1 MGYFDYDKKSNYL
14 VCIDSD
20 GCAMDT
26 MEVKHRECFGPQ
38 WIYTYG
44 LEAHYEECMKVWLD
58 INLYTLT
65 RGINRFKG
73 LAMAL
78 VEMEKRGLLVT
89 DGSKVSDGQASVA
102 GLKEFVTWTEEAKEL
117 SNPALLALTQK
128 SNSECIEKALLWS
141 IRTNRA
147 IHNLP
152 ADDKPFDNVKVGMDA
167 MATQADLVAVSSANG
182 EAVEA
187 EWTKHQLKDDC
198 RVLLCQEAGSK
209 AFCIAELMKKGY
221 EADKIL
227 MVGDAPGD
235 RDAAAKNGVWYYP
248 ILVGKEGESW
258 TRLKE
263 EAFPKLLDGS
273 FDEAY
278 QAALIEEFEKNLGVQ
293 EKCIGVYMKRSG
305 VWGGS
310 LTT

>member
-1 MGYFDYDKKSNYL
+1 MGYFDFEKNSEFM

-44 LEAHYEECMKVWLD
+44 LEDKFDECMKLWLD
-58 INLYTLT
+58 INLYSIT

-73 LAMAL
+73 LALAL
-78 VEMEKRGLLVT
+78 EEMQKRGCEFT
-89 DGSKVSDGQASVA
+89 
-102 GLKEFVTWTEEAKEL
+102 GLDEFVTWTKEAKEL
-117 SNPALLALTQK
+117 SNPALLAYTQK
-128 SNSECIEKALLWS
+128 SNSECVEKALLWS

-147 IHNLP
+147 INNLP
-152 ADDKPFDNVKVGMDA
+152 ADDKPFDNVKVAMDE
-167 MATQADLVAVSSANG
+167 MCKQADLTAVSSANG

-187 EWTKHQLKDDC
+187 EWSKHTLKEDC

-209 AFCIAELMKKGY
+209 AFCISEMIKKGY
-221 EADKIL
+221 DVKKIL

-235 RDAAAKNGVWYYP
+235 RDAAIKNGVWYYP
-248 ILVGKEGESW
+248 ILVGKEGFSW
-258 TRLKE
+258 ERLLK

-273 FDEAY
+273 FDETY
-278 QAALIEEFEKNLGVQ
+278 QIQLIKEFEANLGV
-293 EKCIGVYMKRSG
+293 
-305 VWGGS
+305 
-310 LTT
+310 

>member
-1 MGYFDYDKKSNYL
+1 MGYFDFEKNSEFM

-38 WIYTYG
+38 WIYVYG
-44 LEAHYEECMKVWLD
+44 LEDNFDECMKLWLD
-58 INLYTLT
+58 INLYSIT

-73 LAMAL
+73 LALAL
-78 VEMEKRGLLVT
+78 EEMQKRGCEF
-89 DGSKVSDGQASVA
+89 A
-102 GLKEFVTWTEEAKEL
+102 GLEEFVAWTKEAKEL
-117 SNPALLALTQK
+117 SNPALLAYTQK
-128 SNSECIEKALLWS
+128 SDSECVEKALIWS

-152 ADDKPFDNVKVGMDA
+152 ADDKPFDNVKMAMDE
-167 MATQADLVAVSSANG
+167 MCKKADLTAVSSANG

-187 EWTKHQLKDDC
+187 EWSKHALKEDC

-209 AFCIAELMKKGY
+209 AFCISEMVKKGY
-221 EADKIL
+221 DVKKIL

-235 RDAAAKNGVWYYP
+235 RDAAVKNGVWYYP
-248 ILVGKEGESW
+248 ILVGKEGFSW
-258 TRLKE
+258 ERLLN
-263 EAFPKLLDGS
+263 EAFPKLLAGT

-278 QAALIEEFEKNLGVQ
+278 QAQLIKEFEANLGV
-293 EKCIGVYMKRSG
+293 
-305 VWGGS
+305 
-310 LTT
+310 

>member
-1 MGYFDYDKKSNYL
+1 MGYFDFVKQSEYM

-44 LEAHYEECMKVWLD
+44 LDYKYDECMKLWLD
-58 INLYTLT
+58 INLYSIT

-78 VEMEKRGLLVT
+78 VEMEKRGCHFE
-89 DGSKVSDGQASVA
+89 
-102 GLKEFVTWTEEAKEL
+102 GLDEFVAWTNDAKEL

-128 SNSECIEKALLWS
+128 SDSECVEKALVWS
-141 IRTNRA
+141 VRTNRA
-147 IHNLP
+147 INNLP
-152 ADDKPFDNVKVGMDA
+152 SEDKPFDNVKAAMDE
-167 MATQADLVAVSSANG
+167 MCKTADLAAVSSANG

-209 AFCIAELMKKGY
+209 AYCINEMIKKGY
-221 EADKIL
+221 ATDKIL

-235 RDAAAKNGVWYYP
+235 RDAAVKNGVWYYP
-248 ILVGKEGESW
+248 ILVGKEGYSW
-258 TRLKE
+258 KRLLN
-263 EAFPKLLDGS
+263 EAFPKFLNGT
-273 FDEAY
+273 FNAEY
-278 QAALIEEFEKNLGVQ
+278 QAQLMKEFEINLGV
-293 EKCIGVYMKRSG
+293 
-305 VWGGS
+305 
-310 LTT
+310 

>member
-1 MGYFDYDKKSNYL
+1 MGYFDFDKKSKYM

-44 LEAHYEECMKVWLD
+44 LDAHFKECMKLWLD
-58 INLYTLT
+58 INLYSIT

-73 LAMAL
+73 LALAL
-78 VEMEKRGLLVT
+78 EEMERRGVIVT
-89 DGSKVSDGQASVA
+89 DGSTVSDGQVA
-102 GLKEFVTWTEEAKEL
+102 LQGLAEFSAWTREAKEL

-128 SNSECIEKALLWS
+128 SDSECIEKALLWS

-152 ADDKPFDNVKVGMDA
+152 AEDKPFPNVKKVMDE
-167 MATQADLVAVSSANG
+167 MCRQADLTAVSSANG

-209 AFCIAELMKKGY
+209 ARCISELVKMGY
-221 EADKIL
+221 EKKNVL

-235 RDAAAKNGVWYYP
+235 RDAAGKNGVWYYP
-248 ILVGKEGESW
+248 ILVGREGESW
-258 TRLKE
+258 ERLLD
-263 EAFPKLLDGS
+263 EAFPKLLDGT

-278 QAALIEEFEKNLGVQ
+278 QKELIMAFEKNLGV
-293 EKCIGVYMKRSG
+293 
-305 VWGGS
+305 
-310 LTT
+310 

>member
-1 MGYFDYDKKSNYL
+1 MGYFDYEKKSEYL
-14 VCIDSD
+14 ICIDSD

-38 WIYTYG
+38 FIYTYG
-44 LEAHYEECMKVWLD
+44 LGAHFEECMQIWLD
-58 INLYTLT
+58 INLYSIT

-73 LAMAL
+73 LALA
-78 VEMEKRGLLVT
+78 
-89 DGSKVSDGQASVA
+89 
-102 GLKEFVTWTEEAKEL
+102 LKEIERQGTVRAGGLDEFVKWTEEAKEL
-117 SNPALLALTQK
+117 SNPALLALAQK
-128 SNSECIEKALLWS
+128 SNSECIEKALIWS

-147 IHNLP
+147 INNLP
-152 ADDKPFDNVKVGMDA
+152 ADDKPFAHVKETMDA
-167 MATQADLVAVSSANG
+167 MCKEADLVAVSSANG

-187 EWTKHQLKDDC
+187 EWTKHQLKEDC

-221 EADKIL
+221 DPSKIL

-235 RDAAAKNGVWYYP
+235 RDAATKNGVRYYP

-263 EAFPKLLDGS
+263 EAFPKLLAGT
-273 FDEAY
+273 FDDEY
-278 QAALIEEFEKNLGVQ
+278 QESLIREFEKNLGV
-293 EKCIGVYMKRSG
+293 
-305 VWGGS
+305 
-310 LTT
+310 

>member
-1 MGYFDYDKKSNYL
+1 MGYFDYEKKSDYL
-14 VCIDSD
+14 ICIDSD

-44 LEAHYEECMKVWLD
+44 LGAHFEECMKIWLD
-58 INLYTLT
+58 INLYSIT

-73 LAMAL
+73 LALAL
-78 VEMEKRGLLVT
+78 EAVEQEGTVRTGGLE
-89 DGSKVSDGQASVA
+89 
-102 GLKEFVTWTEEAKEL
+102 EFVKWTEEAKEL
-117 SNPALLALTQK
+117 SNPALLALAQK

-147 IHNLP
+147 INNLP
-152 ADDKPFDNVKVGMDA
+152 ADDKPFEHVKETMDA
-167 MATQADLVAVSSANG
+167 MCKDADLVAVSSANG

-187 EWTKHQLKDDC
+187 EWTKHQLKEDC

-221 EADKIL
+221 DPSKIL

-235 RDAAAKNGVWYYP
+235 RDAAIKNGVRYYP

-258 TRLKE
+258 TCLKE
-263 EAFPKLLDGS
+263 EVFPKFLAGT
-273 FDEAY
+273 FDDEY
-278 QAALIEEFEKNLGVQ
+278 QAHWIHEFEKNLGV
-293 EKCIGVYMKRSG
+293 
-305 VWGGS
+305 
-310 LTT
+310 

>member
-1 MGYFDYDKKSNYL
+1 MGYFDYETKSEYL

-26 MEVKHRECFGPQ
+26 MEIKHRECFGPQ

-44 LEAHYEECMKVWLD
+44 LNEHFEECMKVWLD
-58 INLYTLT
+58 INLYTIT

-73 LAMAL
+73 LALAL
-78 VEMEKRGLLVT
+78 QEMKKRGILE
-89 DGSKVSDGQASVA
+89 VA
-102 GLKEFVTWTEEAKEL
+102 GLEEFVVWTNEAKEL

-128 SNSECIEKALLWS
+128 SKSECIEKALLWS

-147 IHNLP
+147 IHYLP
-152 ADDKPFDNVKVGMDA
+152 SEGKPFDHVKMAMDN
-167 MATQADLVAVSSANG
+167 MCKEADLVAVSSANG

-187 EWTKHQLKDDC
+187 EWAKHRLKENC

-209 AFCIAELMKKGY
+209 AFCISELKKKGY
-221 EADKIL
+221 VPNKIL

-248 ILVGKEGESW
+248 ILVGKEAESW
-258 TRLKE
+258 MRLKE
-263 EAFPKLLDGS
+263 EAYPKLLNGT

-278 QAALIEEFEKNLGVQ
+278 QKQLITEFEKNLGV
-293 EKCIGVYMKRSG
+293 
-305 VWGGS
+305 
-310 LTT
+310 

>member
-1 MGYFDYDKKSNYL
+1 MGYFDYDKNSEFL

-26 MEVKHRECFGPQ
+26 MEIKHRECFGPQ
-38 WIYTYG
+38 WISTYG
-44 LEAHYEECMKVWLD
+44 LGAYFEECMEIWLR
-58 INLYTLT
+58 INLYSIT

-73 LAMAL
+73 LALAL
-78 VEMEKRGLLVT
+78 KEMEGRGEIRT
-89 DGSKVSDGQASVA
+89 G
-102 GLKEFVTWTEEAKEL
+102 GLAEFVKWTEEAKEL
-117 SNPALLALTQK
+117 SNPALLALAQK
-128 SNSECIEKALLWS
+128 SNSECVEKALLWS

-152 ADDKPFDNVKVGMDA
+152 ADDKPFDHVKETMDA
-167 MATQADLVAVSSANG
+167 MCKEADLVAVSSANG

-198 RVLLCQEAGSK
+198 RMLLCQEAGSK
-209 AFCIAELMKKGY
+209 AFCISELVKKGY
-221 EADKIL
+221 DITKVL

-235 RDAAAKNGVWYYP
+235 LDAAVKNGVRYYP

-263 EAFPKLLDGS
+263 EAVPKLLAGT
-273 FDEAY
+273 FDDAY
-278 QAALIEEFEKNLGVQ
+278 QTSLIQEFEKNLGV
-293 EKCIGVYMKRSG
+293 
-305 VWGGS
+305 
-310 LTT
+310 

>member
-1 MGYFDYDKKSNYL
+1 MGYFDFEKTGDYA

-44 LEAHYEECMKVWLD
+44 LEEHFDACMEIWLSV
-58 INLYTLT
+58 NLYSIT

-73 LAMAL
+73 LALAL
-78 VEMEKRGLLVT
+78 AETEKRGWCDVE
-89 DGSKVSDGQASVA
+89 
-102 GLKEFVTWTEEAKEL
+102 GLEEFSAWTKEAKEL

-128 SNSECIEKALLWS
+128 VENPCIEKALLWS

-147 IHNLP
+147 IHGLP
-152 ADDKPFDNVKVGMDA
+152 ANDMPFPNVKWTMDE
-167 MATQADLVAVSSANG
+167 MSKRADLVAVSSANG

-187 EWTKHQLKDDC
+187 EWKKHNLKDAC
-198 RVLLCQEAGSK
+198 KALLTQEAGSK
-209 AFCIAELMKKGY
+209 AYCIGELVKKGY
-221 EADKIL
+221 EPKRIL

-235 RDAAAKNGVWYYP
+235 KDAAAKNGVWFYP

-258 TRLKE
+258 EKLLD
-263 EAFPKLLDGS
+263 EAFPRLLDGT
-273 FDEAY
+273 FDDAY
-278 QAALIEEFEKNLGVQ
+278 QKSLVEAFEKNLGV
-293 EKCIGVYMKRSG
+293 
-305 VWGGS
+305 
-310 LTT
+310 

>member
-1 MGYFDYDKKSNYL
+1 MGYFDYEKKSEYL
-14 VCIDSD
+14 ICIDSD

-44 LEAHYEECMKVWLD
+44 LGEYFDECMKSWLD
-58 INLYTLT
+58 INLYSIT

-73 LAMAL
+73 LALA
-78 VEMEKRGLLVT
+78 
-89 DGSKVSDGQASVA
+89 
-102 GLKEFVTWTEEAKEL
+102 LKEVEAQGNVRTGGLDEFVKWTEEAKEL
-117 SNPALLALTQK
+117 SNPALLALAQK
-128 SNSECIEKALLWS
+128 SNSECIEKALVWS

-152 ADDKPFDNVKVGMDA
+152 ADDKPFDHVKETMDA
-167 MATQADLVAVSSANG
+167 MCKEADLVAVSSANS

-187 EWTKHQLKDDC
+187 EWTKHQLKEDC

-221 EADKIL
+221 DPAKIL

-235 RDAAAKNGVWYYP
+235 RDAAIKNGVRYYP

-263 EAFPKLLDGS
+263 EAFPKLLAGT
-273 FDEAY
+273 FDDEY
-278 QAALIEEFEKNLGVQ
+278 QASLIHEFEKNLGV
-293 EKCIGVYMKRSG
+293 
-305 VWGGS
+305 
-310 LTT
+310 

>member
-1 MGYFDYDKKSNYL
+1 MVRRKQDMRYFDFVKQSDFI

-44 LEAHYEECMKVWLD
+44 LEDRFEECMKLWLD
-58 INLYTLT
+58 VNLYSIT

-73 LAMAL
+73 LAL
-78 VEMEKRGLLVT
+78 VLQEMEKRGC
-89 DGSKVSDGQASVA
+89 KFE
-102 GLKEFVTWTEEAKEL
+102 GLDEFVNWTKEAKEL
-117 SNPALLALTQK
+117 SNPALMAYSQRC
-128 SNSECIEKALLWS
+128 SSECVEKALIWS

-147 IHNLP
+147 INNLP
-152 ADDKPFDNVKVGMDA
+152 ADDKPFDNVKATMDE
-167 MATQADLVAVSSANG
+167 MCKSADLVAVSSANG
-182 EAVEA
+182 EAVDA
-187 EWTKHQLKDDC
+187 EWTKHELKDDC

-209 AFCIAELMKKGY
+209 AYCIGEMVKKGY
-221 EADKIL
+221 DTDKVL

-235 RDAAAKNGVWYYP
+235 RDAALKNGVWYYP
-248 ILVGKEGESW
+248 ILVGKEAYSW
-258 TRLKE
+258 ERLNN

-278 QAALIEEFEKNLGVQ
+278 QTQLIKEFETNLGV
-293 EKCIGVYMKRSG
+293 
-305 VWGGS
+305 
-310 LTT
+310 

>member
-1 MGYFDYDKKSNYL
+1 MGYFDFIKQSEFM

-44 LEAHYEECMKVWLD
+44 LEDRLEECMKLWLD
-58 INLYTLT
+58 INLYSIT

-73 LAMAL
+73 LALAL
-78 VEMEKRGLLVT
+78 QEMEKRGC
-89 DGSKVSDGQASVA
+89 KFE
-102 GLKEFVTWTEEAKEL
+102 GLEEFITWTKEAKEL
-117 SNPALLALTQK
+117 SNPALLSYAQK
-128 SNSECIEKALLWS
+128 SNSECIEKALVWS
-141 IRTNRA
+141 VRTNRA
-147 IHNLP
+147 IYNLP
-152 ADDKPFDNVKVGMDA
+152 EEDKPFDNVKEAMDK
-167 MATQADLVAVSSANG
+167 MCLEADLASVSSANA

-187 EWTKHQLKDDC
+187 EWTKHGLKEDC

-209 AFCIAELMKKGY
+209 SYCISQMVRKGY
-221 EADKIL
+221 DVKKIL

-235 RDAAAKNGVWYYP
+235 KNAAEENGVWYYP

-258 TRLKE
+258 AKLLN
-263 EAFPKLLDGS
+263 EAFPKLLDGT

-278 QAALIEEFEKNLGVQ
+278 QESLIKEFEQNLGV
-293 EKCIGVYMKRSG
+293 
-305 VWGGS
+305 
-310 LTT
+310 

>member
-1 MGYFDYDKKSNYL
+1 MGYFDFVKQSEFI

-44 LEAHYEECMKVWLD
+44 LDDKFDECMKLWLD
-58 INLYTLT
+58 INLYSIT

-78 VEMEKRGLLVT
+78 VEMEKRGCHFE
-89 DGSKVSDGQASVA
+89 
-102 GLKEFVTWTEEAKEL
+102 GLEEFVTWTNEAKEL
-117 SNPALLALTQK
+117 SNPALLAYSQK
-128 SNSECIEKALLWS
+128 SSSECVEKALLWS

-147 IHNLP
+147 INNLP
-152 ADDKPFDNVKVGMDA
+152 ADDKPFDNVKVTMDE
-167 MATQADLVAVSSANG
+167 MCKTADLVAVSSANG

-187 EWTKHQLKDDC
+187 EWTKHELKDDC

-209 AFCIAELMKKGY
+209 AYCIGEMIRKGY
-221 EADKIL
+221 DANKVL

-235 RDAAAKNGVWYYP
+235 RDAAIKNGVWYYP
-248 ILVGKEGESW
+248 ILVGKEGFSW
-258 TRLKE
+258 ERLLN
-263 EAFPKLLDGS
+263 EAFPKFVKGT
-273 FDEAY
+273 FDEEY
-278 QAALIEEFEKNLGVQ
+278 QAQMIKEFESNLGV
-293 EKCIGVYMKRSG
+293 
-305 VWGGS
+305 
-310 LTT
+310 

>member
-1 MGYFDYDKKSNYL
+1 MGYFDYETKSEYL

-26 MEVKHRECFGPQ
+26 MEIKHRECFGPQ

-44 LEAHYEECMKVWLD
+44 LNEHFEECMKVWLD
-58 INLYTLT
+58 INLYTIT

-73 LAMAL
+73 LALAL
-78 VEMEKRGLLVT
+78 QEMKKRGILE
-89 DGSKVSDGQASVA
+89 VA
-102 GLKEFVTWTEEAKEL
+102 GLEEFVAWTNEAKEL

-128 SNSECIEKALLWS
+128 SKSECIEKALLWS

-147 IHNLP
+147 IHYLP
-152 ADDKPFDNVKVGMDA
+152 SEDKPFDHVKMAMDD
-167 MATQADLVAVSSANG
+167 MCKEADLVAVSSANG

-187 EWTKHQLKDDC
+187 EWTKHRLKENC

-209 AFCIAELMKKGY
+209 AFCISELKKKGY
-221 EADKIL
+221 VPNKIL

-248 ILVGKEGESW
+248 ILVGKEAESW
-258 TRLKE
+258 MRLKE
-263 EAFPKLLDGS
+263 EAYPKLLNGT
-273 FDEAY
+273 FDAAY
-278 QAALIEEFEKNLGVQ
+278 QKQLISEFEKNLGV
-293 EKCIGVYMKRSG
+293 
-305 VWGGS
+305 
-310 LTT
+310 

>member
-1 MGYFDYDKKSNYL
+1 MGYFDYEKKSEYL
-14 VCIDSD
+14 ICIDSD
-20 GCAMDT
+20 GCAMNT

-44 LEAHYEECMKVWLD
+44 LGAHYEECMKIWLD
-58 INLYTLT
+58 INLYSIT

-73 LAMAL
+73 LALA
-78 VEMEKRGLLVT
+78 
-89 DGSKVSDGQASVA
+89 
-102 GLKEFVTWTEEAKEL
+102 LKEVEAQGTVRTGGLDEFVKWTEEAKEL
-117 SNPALLALTQK
+117 SNPALLALAQK

-147 IHNLP
+147 INNLP
-152 ADDKPFDNVKVGMDA
+152 ADDKPFDNVKETMDA
-167 MATQADLVAVSSANG
+167 MCKEADLVAVSSANG

-187 EWTKHQLKDDC
+187 EWTKHQLKEDC

-221 EADKIL
+221 DPSKIL

-235 RDAAAKNGVWYYP
+235 RDAALKNGVRYYP

-263 EAFPKLLDGS
+263 GAFPKLLAGT
-273 FDEAY
+273 FDEEY
-278 QAALIEEFEKNLGVQ
+278 QASLVREFEKNLGV
-293 EKCIGVYMKRSG
+293 
-305 VWGGS
+305 
-310 LTT
+310 

>member
-1 MGYFDYDKKSNYL
+1 VLCVQRRTFKWRKDKCMGYFDFVKQSEFI

-44 LEAHYEECMKVWLD
+44 LEDKFEECMKLWLD
-58 INLYTLT
+58 INLYSIT

-78 VEMEKRGLLVT
+78 VEMEKRGCHFE
-89 DGSKVSDGQASVA
+89 
-102 GLKEFVTWTEEAKEL
+102 GLDEFVTWTNEAKEL
-117 SNPALLALTQK
+117 SNPALLAYSQK
-128 SNSECIEKALLWS
+128 SSSECVEKALLWS

-147 IHNLP
+147 INNLP
-152 ADDKPFDNVKVGMDA
+152 ADDKPFDNVKTTMDE
-167 MATQADLVAVSSANG
+167 MCKTADLVAVSSANG

-187 EWTKHQLKDDC
+187 EWTKHELKDDC

-209 AFCIAELMKKGY
+209 AYCIGEMIRKGY
-221 EADKIL
+221 DAKKVL

-235 RDAAAKNGVWYYP
+235 RDAAIKNGVWYYP
-248 ILVGKEGESW
+248 ILVGKEGFSW
-258 TRLKE
+258 ERLLN
-263 EAFPKLLDGS
+263 EAFPKFVDGT
-273 FDEAY
+273 FDDAY
-278 QAALIEEFEKNLGVQ
+278 QAQMMKEFESNLGV
-293 EKCIGVYMKRSG
+293 
-305 VWGGS
+305 
-310 LTT
+310 

>member
-1 MGYFDYDKKSNYL
+1 MGYFDYEKKSEYL
-14 VCIDSD
+14 ICIDSD

-44 LEAHYEECMKVWLD
+44 LGAHFEEYMKMWLD
-58 INLYTLT
+58 INLYSIT

-73 LAMAL
+73 LALAL
-78 VEMEKRGLLVT
+78 QEVEKQGDVRTGGL
-89 DGSKVSDGQASVA
+89 D
-102 GLKEFVTWTEEAKEL
+102 EFVKWTEEAKEL
-117 SNPALLALTQK
+117 SNPALLALAQK

-147 IHNLP
+147 INNLP
-152 ADDKPFDNVKVGMDA
+152 ADDKPFDNVKVTMDA
-167 MATQADLVAVSSANG
+167 MCKAADLVAVSSANG

-187 EWTKHQLKDDC
+187 EWTKHQLKEDC

-209 AFCIAELMKKGY
+209 AFCIGELMKKGY
-221 EADKIL
+221 DPAKIL

-235 RDAAAKNGVWYYP
+235 RDAAMKNGVRYYP

-263 EAFPKLLDGS
+263 EAFPKLLAGT
-273 FDEAY
+273 FDDEY
-278 QAALIEEFEKNLGVQ
+278 QAMLIREFEQNLGV
-293 EKCIGVYMKRSG
+293 
-305 VWGGS
+305 
-310 LTT
+310 